1 MDQYNDMVSMQP
13 NIDGFLK
20 FRSEWNES
28 VAYDIAEREDL
39 SLTEKHWD
47 VIQFVRTEFYV
58 NSGHLPLVDDIKK
71 GMERA
76 WNREVTYAE
85 LSGLF
90 PGGANRQAAKIAGC
104 ITLQTVGDLLAVK
117 GDEVWS
123 IEPDQTVLDGLGLMS
138 EKNIGALMVIENGK
152 LVGLMSER
160 DYTRDVVL
168 KSRAPSETKVKDI
181 MTSNVV
187 TVAPDD
193 TLDQCMAL
201 MTERHFRHLPV
212 LNDGKLAG
220 VLSMPDLVR
229 IIVQQQQFTISQ
241 LERNNSAN

>member
-1 MDQYNDMVSMQP
+1 MNQYNDMVSMQP

-28 VAYDIAEREDL
+28 VANDIAEREDL
-39 SLTEKHWD
+39 LLTEKHWD

-58 NSGHLPLVDDIKK
+58 NNGHVPLVDDIKK
-71 GMERA
+71 GMQRA
-76 WNREVTYAE
+76 WKREVTYAE
-85 LSGLF
+85 LSRLF

-104 ITLQTVGDLLAVK
+104 ITLQTVSDLLAVK

-123 IEPDQTVLDGLGLMS
+123 IEPDQTVFDGLGLMS
-138 EKNIGALMVIENGK
+138 EKNIGALMVVKNGI

-160 DYTRDVVL
+160 DYTRNIVL
-168 KSRAPSETKVKDI
+168 QGRSAMSTKVKEI
-181 MTSNVV
+181 MSESVF
-187 TVAPDD
+187 TVAPDE
-193 TLDQCMAL
+193 TLDHCMAL
-201 MTERHFRHLPV
+201 MTEKGFRHLPV
-212 LNDGKLAG
+212 IKARQLVG

-241 LERNNSAN
+241 LENKTE